1 MMQLD
6 AYHSNDNSEYG
17 WDYSLILVA
26 ADKGYKV
33 METVYHNKEEY
44 EDSDEKEFNNFDD
57 AFEFYSQKAM
67 RGQYHQKFF
76 DKYKR
81 RTEVLKTLRLVNP
94 PEVKDDLEDMTPEE
108 VVSQSSET
116 IYTDVNVLTCNEDET
131 ALVHPAVADALK
143 VMRGELEEKVAD
155 YDGQIMTLENELK
168 KLRSQKD
175 YEEGKIANIDV
186 LLSLKSIEMSEV
198 AEPEEEDFSL
208 SSSELDAPYTVKDL
222 AEMLG
227 VSTRSIYEAKDKG
240 ELECTQRGR
249 KCGVRFTEEQVGK
262 ARSYFGGAA

>member
-44 EDSDEKEFNNFDD
+44 EDSNEMDYDSFDE
-57 AFEFYSQKAM
+57 AFKAYTQKAM
-67 RGQYHQKFF
+67 YGQYHQKFF
-76 DKYKR
+76 DIAGRKR
-81 RTEVLKTLRLVNP
+81 EIMKTLKLVNP

-116 IYTDVNVLTCNEDET
+116 IYTDVNVISSTDDDT
-131 ALVHPAVADALK
+131 ALVHPAVADTLK
-143 VMRGELEEKVAD
+143 TLRGELEEKVAD
-155 YDGQIMTLENELK
+155 YDAQIK
-168 KLRSQKD
+168 KLEMDLHVLVAAKEDKEAQMK
-175 YEEGKIANIDV
+175 NIDV
-186 LLSLKSIEMSEV
+186 LLSIKMGKV
-198 AEPEEEDFSL
+198 VEPEEEFAL
-208 SSSELDAPYTVKDL
+208 SSDGGKLYTVKEA
-222 AEMLG
+222 AELLG
-227 VSTRSIYEAKDKG
+227 VSERQIYGAKDRG
-240 ELECTQRGR
+240 EVECSQSGK
-249 KCGVRFTEEQVGK
+249 KCGIRFTEEQLGK

>member
-44 EDSDEKEFNNFDD
+44 EDSNEMDYDNFDE
-57 AFEFYSQKAM
+57 AFKAYTQKAM
-67 RGQYHQKFF
+67 YGQYHQKFF
-76 DKYKR
+76 DIAGRKR
-81 RTEVLKTLRLVNP
+81 EIMKTLKLVNP

-116 IYTDVNVLTCNEDET
+116 IYTDVNVLTSSDDDT
-131 ALVHPAVADALK
+131 ALVHPAVADTLK
-143 VMRGELEEKVAD
+143 TLRGELEEKVAD

-175 YEEGKIANIDV
+175 YEESKIANINM
-186 LLSLKSIEMSEV
+186 LLSIKMGKVVES
-198 AEPEEEDFSL
+198 EEEFAL
-208 SSSELDAPYTVKDL
+208 SSEGGKLYTVKEA
-222 AEMLG
+222 AELLG
-227 VSTRSIYEAKDKG
+227 VSERQIYGAKDRG
-240 ELECTQRGR
+240 EVECSQSGK
-249 KCGVRFTEEQVGK
+249 KCGIRFTEEQLGK
-262 ARSYFGGAA
+262 ARSYFGGVA

>member
-44 EDSDEKEFNNFDD
+44 EDSNEMDYDNFDE
-57 AFEFYSQKAM
+57 AFKAYTQKAM
-67 RGQYHQKFF
+67 YGQYHQKFF
-76 DKYKR
+76 DIAGRKR
-81 RTEVLKTLRLVNP
+81 EIMKTLRLVNP

-116 IYTDVNVLTCNEDET
+116 IYTDVNVISSTDDDT
-131 ALVHPAVADALK
+131 ALVHPAVADTLK
-143 VMRGELEEKVAD
+143 TLRGELEEKVAD
-155 YDGQIMTLENELK
+155 YDAQIK
-168 KLRSQKD
+168 KLEMDLHVLVAAKEDKEAQMK
-175 YEEGKIANIDV
+175 NIDV
-186 LLSLKSIEMSEV
+186 LLSIKMGKV
-198 AEPEEEDFSL
+198 VEPEEEFAL
-208 SSSELDAPYTVKDL
+208 SSDGGKLYTVKEA
-222 AEMLG
+222 AELLG
-227 VSTRSIYEAKDKG
+227 VSERQIYGAKDRG
-240 ELECTQRGR
+240 EVECSQSGK
-249 KCGVRFTEEQVGK
+249 KCGIRFTEEQLGK

>member
-6 AYHSNDNSEYG
+6 AYYSNDNSEYG

-33 METVYHNKEEY
+33 METIYHNKEEY
-44 EDSDEKEFNNFDD
+44 EDSDEKDFNNFED

-116 IYTDVNVLTCNEDET
+116 VYTDVDVLSSSEDET

-186 LLSLKSIEMSEV
+186 LLSIKMGKV
-198 AEPEEEDFSL
+198 VEPEEEFAL
-208 SSSELDAPYTVKDL
+208 SSSETDAPYTVKDL

-227 VSTRSIYEAKDKG
+227 VSTRSIYEAKDRG
-240 ELECTQRGR
+240 ELECTQRGK